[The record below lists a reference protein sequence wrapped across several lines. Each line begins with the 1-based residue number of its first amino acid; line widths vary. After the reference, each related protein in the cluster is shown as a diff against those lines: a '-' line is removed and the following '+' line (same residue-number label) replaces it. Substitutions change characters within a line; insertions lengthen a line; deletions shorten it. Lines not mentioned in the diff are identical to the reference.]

1 MTVTRPTS
9 TENGRAGV
17 GDADFQAILSRIAD
31 ASGAIDRE
39 RQIPPALIDAM
50 VDQGL
55 FRLLVPRSVGGGETD
70 FLDYLALAQAVA
82 AADGSTGW
90 CFSQNNILGTMAS
103 LMPESLARE
112 IWSDS
117 RSILCNGPPQHTDIV
132 EVDGGYSLTGRWNF
146 SSGSRHA
153 TWAVAAARVGGVGT
167 LTLLFP
173 KEEAVFIDTWQ
184 VNGLRG
190 TGSFSFEVKDLF
202 VPKSHTFIESRNPH
216 ESGPLYL
223 IPRSLFFGASF
234 GSVALGVARSALDAA
249 IEVATKKTPQE
260 QTLLRDQPSIQRDI
274 GRAEALWGAANAFL
288 MEKAGLL
295 WRSAVE
301 LGSLSLE
308 DRIPLRLAGT
318 HAVRQA
324 AEVVDIA
331 YSAFGATAIFESTP
345 VQRKFQDAHAITQQI
360 QGRMEHYETAGQF
373 FLGLEPQGRFF

>member
-1 MTVTRPTS
+1 MTVTKPTS
-9 TENGRAGV
+9 TESGGAGE
-17 GDADFQAILSRIAD
+17 GAANLQAILSRIAD
-31 ASGAIDRE
+31 ASETIDRE
-39 RQIPPALIDAM
+39 RQIPPDLIDAM

-55 FRLLVPRSVGGGETD
+55 FRLLVPRSVGGGEID

-117 RSILCNGPPQHTDIV
+117 RAILCNGPPQHTDIV
-132 EVDGGYSLTGRWNF
+132 EVEGGYSLTGRWNF

-202 VPKSHTFIESRNPH
+202 VPKGHTFIESRDPH

-274 GRAEALWGAANAFL
+274 GRAEALWGAAHAFL

-331 YSAFGATAIFESTP
+331 YSVFGATAIFESTP